1 MGDRELAE
9 NLASRGIRDPR
20 VLQAI
25 ASLDRSHF
33 VPTSLVNEAGG
44 DYPLP
49 IGYGQTISQP
59 YVVAFMTEALELRG
73 DERVLEIGTGSGYQT
88 AVLAK
93 LCAEVYSI
101 EIVPELAASAE
112 RALGQLGLPN
122 VFLRHGN
129 GYAGW
134 PEAAPFD
141 AIILTA
147 APQEIPGS
155 LMEQLRPGGRL
166 IAPVGGVEDVQ
177 DLVRVRK
184 GNDGEPHIER
194 LLPVRFVPMT
204 GSQGATQ

>member
-1 MGDRELAE
+1 MGDFALAD

-20 VLQAI
+20 VLAAI

-33 VPTSLVNEAGG
+33 VPTNLASEAGG

-59 YVVAFMTEALELRG
+59 FVVAFMSEALGLRG
-73 DERVLEIGTGSGYQT
+73 EERVLEIGTGSGYQT
-88 AVLAK
+88 AVLAR

-112 RALGQLGLPN
+112 RALSALGFPN
-122 VFLRHGN
+122 IFLRHGN

-147 APQEIPGS
+147 APREIPDT
-155 LMEQLRPGGRL
+155 LMAQLRPGGRL
-166 IAPVGGVEDVQ
+166 IAPVGGMEDAQ
-177 DLVRVRK
+177 DLVLVRK
-184 GNDGEPHIER
+184 GNEGESRMER

-204 GSQGATQ
+204 GAQGFGR